1 MNKYIRLVYI
11 LMSLFILSIGSC
23 INKNKQ
29 SDMLEELVGIQGC
42 PEKKNIQ
49 KYTDPHIAINT
60 PKGFECFDM
69 PIKVFIKYEQPVNG
83 YTVKAIWF
91 PDSILSKE
99 YETIIASN
107 NYGKAVLFFEKVD
120 TSFYVNCTIYT
131 ERILLSD
138 RFKEYKFK
146 NNEIICLTSPETF
159 YFEDVDFDGHKELII
174 NSWIRSQRDF
184 YYQRVYKITQHEA
197 VLIATP
203 PFNQIDGYTFLDYAN
218 KSITFYHSNGYC
230 VNSYHKYRK
239 IEIECPN
246 PENSER
252 ICEWK
257 LYEVGVNVQSDSCLL
272 KVYRQTE
279 DSFKLVKTVVDRGY
293 IDTFWDYQEP

>member
-1 MNKYIRLVYI
+1 M
-11 LMSLFILSIGSC
+11 
-23 INKNKQ
+23 
-29 SDMLEELVGIQGC
+29 
-42 PEKKNIQ
+42 
-49 KYTDPHIAINT
+49 
-60 PKGFECFDM
+60 
-69 PIKVFIKYEQPVNG
+69 
-83 YTVKAIWF
+83 
-91 PDSILSKE
+91 
-99 YETIIASN
+99 
-107 NYGKAVLFFEKVD
+107 
-120 TSFYVNCTIYT
+120 
-131 ERILLSD
+131 
-138 RFKEYKFK
+138 
-146 NNEIICLTSPETF
+146 
-159 YFEDVDFDGHKELII
+159 
-174 NSWIRSQRDF
+174 
-184 YYQRVYKITQHEA
+184 
-197 VLIATP
+197 IATP